1 MDART
6 GAAIGVI
13 FVRFAALLHCFDAF
27 KEEFDAS
34 SALRIGAQ

>member
-6 GAAIGVI
+6 GAAIGVF
-13 FVRFAALLHCFDAF
+13 FVRFEALLHCFDAF
-27 KEEFDAS
+27 EEEFDAS